1 MPAEAASRRIVASL
15 LACFP
20 SFAYSAP
27 TSLTREEMGHNHPD
41 QPAIQGD
48 QAEVAGCAEVLR
60 RSRSRAQTPAKTG
73 LHGCEDELLP
83 NVSKRAR
90 VQELTTDAGART
102 ASQSPLEEL
111 RRERENVVFST
122 ARGETL
128 AVADR
133 EALLEARSI
142 FGGLLRE
149 LSSSFAATMDGWS

>member
-1 MPAEAASRRIVASL
+1 MASL

-27 TSLTREEMGHNHPD
+27 ASQTREEMGHNHPD

-73 LHGCEDELLP
+73 PHGCEDELLP
-83 NVSKRAR
+83 NVSKKAR
-90 VQELTTDAGART
+90 VQELPTDAGART
-102 ASQSPLEEL
+102 ASQSPLEDL
-111 RRERENVVFST
+111 RRERENVFST